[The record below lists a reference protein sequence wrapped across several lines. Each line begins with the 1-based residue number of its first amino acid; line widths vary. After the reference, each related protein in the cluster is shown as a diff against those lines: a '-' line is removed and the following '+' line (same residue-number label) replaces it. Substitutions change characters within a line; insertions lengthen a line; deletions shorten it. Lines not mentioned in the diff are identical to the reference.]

1 MFSPGILQTLYFAQG
16 HTPQS
21 LKLSL
26 TSGVQDDADE
36 LSRILE
42 EASDVA
48 HVKQPSGGSESQA
61 VKLKTVCDSCPRTS
75 VNLTGVLGGG

>member
-1 MFSPGILQTLYFAQG
+1 MFSPGVLQTLYFAQG

-26 TSGVQDDADE
+26 TSGVQNDADE

-42 EASDVA
+42 EASDV
-48 HVKQPSGGSESQA
+48 VDIEPPSEDSESQ
-61 VKLKTVCDSCPRTS
+61 VVELKTVCNSCPRTS
-75 VNLTGVLGGG
+75 VNLTGVLGGR